1 MADTVNKVKPTW
13 ELTVRDFFVHF
24 KANEGGGT
32 ETDMQMP
39 VIKELRVQPNENTRS
54 IYASGVVYDTVT
66 QLAESKAGL
75 TAVALPREFTD
86 RALGAKN
93 KGAVSYDTVLPVK
106 EEFACGYWCEN
117 QDGSATYYY
126 HPRCKLVQSD
136 ATHRTYDS
144 AQTPDPSVAYDIL
157 LLGTDE
163 KVWRVRYFTASVEEG
178 KVPLTPAEFFAL
190 HPETIED
197 IEAIPGTEKAAAA
210 Q

>member
-1 MADTVNKVKPTW
+1 MADTLSNVKPTW

-24 KANEGGGT
+24 KAGDAGAVAS
-32 ETDMQMP
+32 DMKMP
-39 VIKELRVQPNENTRS
+39 VIKELRVQPNENTKS

-86 RALGAKN
+86 RALGAKV
-93 KGAVSYDTVLPVK
+93 KGAVSYDTVMPVK

-117 QDGSATYYY
+117 QDGSKTYYY

-136 ATHRTYDS
+136 ATHKTWDP
-144 AQTPDPSVAYDIL
+144 AQTVDPSVAYDIL
-157 LLGTDE
+157 LLPTDE
-163 KVWRVRYFTASVEEG
+163 KVWRVRYFTANVEDG
-178 KVPLTPAEFFAL
+178 KIPLTPEEFFAL

-197 IEAIPGTEKAAAA
+197 IEAIPGTEKAATA